1 MRCCVARA
9 RAPCPG
15 NTWARPRFVRSG
27 WWGEGPT
34 SVLTSVFQDTG
45 LSFSLEPPRGGW
57 ELWFQAFVTSSVSL
71 GVCVSC
77 WMFSTEPKRPQ
88 KSSFFCPP
96 PRPSVRRMGIFSF
109 LQGLKLHF
117 KEKLLLSFW
126 VRMSVITYPDG
137 NAVQY
142 PWSP

>member
-1 MRCCVARA
+1 MLD
-9 RAPCPG
+9 
-15 NTWARPRFVRSG
+15 
-27 WWGEGPT
+27 
-34 SVLTSVFQDTG
+34 VLHGAKKT
-45 LSFSLEPPRGGW
+45 
-57 ELWFQAFVTSSVSL
+57 
-71 GVCVSC
+71 
-77 WMFSTEPKRPQ
+77 PK
-88 KSSFFCPP
+88 KFLLLPP